1 MEIYSGSKK
10 KDLSTLAFD
19 QPDTLPVETTNSS
32 SIRTTVIPFFY
43 FFLKVKAYR
52 KLRMKSTK
60 SEPFLVSTADN
71 LTITL
76 KTVKT
81 LL

>member
-32 SIRTTVIPFFY
+32 SIRTT
-43 FFLKVKAYR
+43 KAEDEIDEIR
-52 KLRMKSTK
+52 
-60 SEPFLVSTADN
+60 
-71 LTITL
+71 TL
-76 KTVKT
+76 SCINCGQSDHNIEDCENPLINTE
-81 LL
+81 LNGNDP